1 MEKSGRRKVKR
12 KALDDGGAA
21 MLIIER
27 PSEKS
32 E

>member
-1 MEKSGRRKVKR
+1 MEKNGRRKIKR
-12 KALDDGGAA
+12 KALDDGSAA

-27 PSEKS
+27 PSGKS